1 MVREPEEARMRLV
14 LGLASPSGRVV
25 KVVQASF
32 KDRTEYRKALVERK
46 RHMQEAYVAKV
57 ASKLSRHG
65 LVVRSYP
72 LTNTIVVEGA
82 ASQLAFALN
91 DESVETAAF
100 DDELTL
106 IEPIKS

>member
-1 MVREPEEARMRLV
+1 
-14 LGLASPSGRVV
+14 
-25 KVVQASF
+25 
-32 KDRTEYRKALVERK
+32 
-46 RHMQEAYVAKV
+46 MQEACVAKV

-65 LVVRSYP
+65 LVVRSHP

>member
-1 MVREPEEARMRLV
+1 M
-14 LGLASPSGRVV
+14 
-25 KVVQASF
+25 
-32 KDRTEYRKALVERK
+32 
-46 RHMQEAYVAKV
+46 

-65 LVVRSYP
+65 LVVRSHP